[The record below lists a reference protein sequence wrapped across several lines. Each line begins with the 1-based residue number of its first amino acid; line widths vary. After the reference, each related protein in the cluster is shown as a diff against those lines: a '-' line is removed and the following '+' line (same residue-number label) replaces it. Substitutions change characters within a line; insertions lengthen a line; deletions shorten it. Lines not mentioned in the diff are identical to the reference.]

1 MTLYNKDQEY
11 NLKVVNTAGETKEIK
26 YTPNKDMSKPE
37 MIMALKAKYKN
48 FFKLIESKD
57 TYTSYEEPYVGKK
70 MTKAQWEEIYNTE
83 IEHNKDKGGW
93 ETFEDWWKD
102 MTEKSKLIESENT
115 DIISKL
121 NSLKDEFMSNLYRDK
136 DKANEVK
143 NQIKQVLQDAPDG
156 TEMCRVVQDTSS
168 GWTSHGSYSHT
179 YTVIKTLK
187 KENDVWEMYGRK
199 KENLDDA
206 VSSIVFNEGILMTR
220 AEAEKE
226 KEKQK
231 VNDTLS
237 HRDIVNVGKDSA
249 GNSIGKSTNRVDYP
263 NKKEESY
270 GETKYEVSSY
280 YGKDFKGLEDSLNTN
295 NYDEVE
301 TFIWEKLQNGNTV
314 ECTDTETGDRKRYSP
329 ETHEYGDETF
339 GIEDYIVESKYDY
352 KKVNKAMS
360 GIEKILKQNGYN
372 LTHDDINLETDN
384 NGEIH
389 VYDKLTGDEV
399 LVVTQ
404 DMLRN
409 ILTEATLDG
418 SVIVISYGKGTRF
431 PDRDTAIRYYE
442 DCVAGTDRNS
452 SENYAYQNI
461 LYSLKSTDKPVV
473 YDIDDDTEYDWW
485 VQKGK
490 PTEDI
495 SDELLKAH
503 LGESKD
509 MKKEDLSDRDIK
521 ELDEYTDNEIKKM
534 YDDYCSEN
542 SECKSFEEWQ
552 KENVDSAMINELE
565 YEFFSNRKKTE
576 SSDIDEKV
584 VTDGFVG
591 QPLSMLLTYLGDG
604 HDIADK
610 DYDSVVFF
618 PPVDEIDDADNY
630 DLYVQ
635 GLSQILNVVEPFDF
649 NDVVI
654 VVNLADYVTANKDTL
669 LDLFEVDGETDEE
682 IMEDLVCRVMPSV
695 ISGYTTDN
703 VYKILLST
711 VKGGK

>member
-1 MTLYNKDQEY
+1 MTIYNKDQEY

-48 FFKLIESKD
+48 FFKLIESK
-57 TYTSYEEPYVGKK
+57 
-70 MTKAQWEEIYNTE
+70 
-83 IEHNKDKGGW
+83 
-93 ETFEDWWKD
+93 
-102 MTEKSKLIESENT
+102 LIENENT

-143 NQIKQVLQDAPDG
+143 NQIKQILQDAPDG

-179 YTVIKTLK
+179 HTVIKTLK
-187 KENDVWEMYGRK
+187 KENGVWEMYGRK

-206 VSSIVFNEGILMTR
+206 VSSIVFNEGILITR

-226 KEKQK
+226 KEKQE
-231 VNDTLS
+231 VNDTSS

-360 GIEKILKQNGYN
+360 GVEKILKQNGYN

-452 SENYAYQNI
+452 SENYSYQNI
-461 LYSLKSTDKPVV
+461 LYSLKTTNKPVV

-534 YDDYCSEN
+534 YDEYCSEN

-552 KENVDSAMINELE
+552 KENVDSALINELE

-654 VVNLADYVTANKDTL
+654 VVNLTDYVTTNKDTL

>member
-1 MTLYNKDQEY
+1 MTIYNKDQEY

-48 FFKLIESKD
+48 FFKLIESK
-57 TYTSYEEPYVGKK
+57 
-70 MTKAQWEEIYNTE
+70 
-83 IEHNKDKGGW
+83 
-93 ETFEDWWKD
+93 
-102 MTEKSKLIESENT
+102 LIESENT
-115 DIISKL
+115 D
-121 NSLKDEFMSNLYRDK
+121 E
-136 DKANEVK
+136 
-143 NQIKQVLQDAPDG
+143 
-156 TEMCRVVQDTSS
+156 
-168 GWTSHGSYSHT
+168 
-179 YTVIKTLK
+179 
-187 KENDVWEMYGRK
+187 
-199 KENLDDA
+199 
-206 VSSIVFNEGILMTR
+206 
-220 AEAEKE
+220 
-226 KEKQK
+226 
-231 VNDTLS
+231 
-237 HRDIVNVGKDSA
+237 
-249 GNSIGKSTNRVDYP
+249 KSTNRVDYP

-360 GIEKILKQNGYN
+360 GVEKILKQNGYN
-372 LTHDDINLETDN
+372 LTHDDINLETNN

-409 ILTEATLDG
+409 ILTEATLDK

-431 PDRDTAIRYYE
+431 PDRNTAIRYYE

-452 SENYAYQNI
+452 SENYSYQNI

-509 MKKEDLSDRDIK
+509 MNEKRTESKELLDGIDSEEYAVNIRDKSTGNFVGQYDCYETYEEAVKSAKKMKLADNETYEIVKIMYDENGDELGVDRVDSKETLEEYLSDKDIK

-635 GLSQILNVVEPFDF
+635 GLSQILNVAEPFDF
-649 NDVVI
+649 NDIVI

>member
-1 MTLYNKDQEY
+1 M
-11 NLKVVNTAGETKEIK
+11 
-26 YTPNKDMSKPE
+26 
-37 MIMALKAKYKN
+37 
-48 FFKLIESKD
+48 
-57 TYTSYEEPYVGKK
+57 
-70 MTKAQWEEIYNTE
+70 
-83 IEHNKDKGGW
+83 
-93 ETFEDWWKD
+93 
-102 MTEKSKLIESENT
+102 
-115 DIISKL
+115 
-121 NSLKDEFMSNLYRDK
+121 
-136 DKANEVK
+136 
-143 NQIKQVLQDAPDG
+143 
-156 TEMCRVVQDTSS
+156 
-168 GWTSHGSYSHT
+168 
-179 YTVIKTLK
+179 
-187 KENDVWEMYGRK
+187 
-199 KENLDDA
+199 
-206 VSSIVFNEGILMTR
+206 
-220 AEAEKE
+220 
-226 KEKQK
+226 
-231 VNDTLS
+231 
-237 HRDIVNVGKDSA
+237 
-249 GNSIGKSTNRVDYP
+249 
-263 NKKEESY
+263 
-270 GETKYEVSSY
+270 
-280 YGKDFKGLEDSLNTN
+280 
-295 NYDEVE
+295 
-301 TFIWEKLQNGNTV
+301 QNGNTV

-360 GIEKILKQNGYN
+360 GVEKILKQNGYN

-404 DMLRN
+404 DMLKN
-409 ILTEATLDG
+409 ILTEATLDN

-452 SENYAYQNI
+452 SENYSYQNI
-461 LYSLKSTDKPVV
+461 LYSLKSTNKPVV

-552 KENVDSAMINELE
+552 KENVDSALINELE

-618 PPVDEIDDADNY
+618 SSVDEIDDADNY
-630 DLYVQ
+630 DLYIQ